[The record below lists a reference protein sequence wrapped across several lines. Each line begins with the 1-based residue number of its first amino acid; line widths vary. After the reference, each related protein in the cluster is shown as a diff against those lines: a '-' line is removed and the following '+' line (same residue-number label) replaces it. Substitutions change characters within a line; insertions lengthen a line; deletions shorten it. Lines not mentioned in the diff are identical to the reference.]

1 MGTFN
6 DPCLS
11 DRVGSHRQS
20 NAAMDNDWRR
30 RDSPA
35 PVPPVQ
41 MAQLT
46 DTEPM
51 HPGLQPMASQESLLP
66 TSNELWS
73 ILMVNNH

>member
-1 MGTFN
+1 
-6 DPCLS
+6 
-11 DRVGSHRQS
+11 
-20 NAAMDNDWRR
+20 MDNDWRR

-51 HPGLQPMASQESLLP
+51 HPGLQPMASQERLLP
-66 TSNELWS
+66 TPNGDFQKWGYPNSWM
-73 ILMVNNH
+73 ILG

>member
-1 MGTFN
+1 
-6 DPCLS
+6 
-11 DRVGSHRQS
+11 
-20 NAAMDNDWRR
+20 MDNDWRR

-51 HPGLQPMASQESLLP
+51 HPGLQPMASQERLLP
-66 TSNELWS
+66 TSNELNG
-73 ILMVNNH
+73 VNNHSGLEMGYIIITNEISHP